1 MNPISFFSPTD
12 ADGASRLAVSGARFI
27 AGGTNLIDLMK
38 ERVEQP
44 SALADINQLPFQ
56 DIHETSGGGLM
67 LGALV
72 KNADTAYHPLVGK
85 HYPLLRAAI
94 LAGASPQ
101 IRNMASNGGNLLQRT
116 RCMYFYDVGTPC
128 NKREPGTSC
137 GALMGLS
144 RQHAILGA
152 SSRCIAT
159 HPSDMCVALAALDA
173 IVHVESSR
181 GKRRIDFADFHRLPG
196 DTPERDTMLEP
207 GEVITHI
214 ELPPGARFAAHSAYV
229 KVRVR
234 ASYAFALVSAAA
246 ALDIGKDGVI
256 KSARIALG
264 SVAHKPWKMREAE
277 KALEGEKP
285 STQVFEAAADILL
298 HGAVG
303 HGDND
308 FKIPLARRVLTRALE
323 YATAGTVDNAHD
335 AFDNPQIQES

>member
-1 MNPISFFSPTD
+1 
-12 ADGASRLAVSGARFI
+12 
-27 AGGTNLIDLMK
+27 GGTNLIDLMK
-38 ERVEQP
+38 ERVELP

-56 DIHETSGGGLM
+56 DIVETSGGGLM

-207 GEVITHI
+207 GDVITHI

-229 KVRVR
+229 KVRDR